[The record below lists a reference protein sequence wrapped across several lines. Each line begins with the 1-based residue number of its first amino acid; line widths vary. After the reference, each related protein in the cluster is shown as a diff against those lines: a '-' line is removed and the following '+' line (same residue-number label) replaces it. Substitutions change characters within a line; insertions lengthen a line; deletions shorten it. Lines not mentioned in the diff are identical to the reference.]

1 MGPNI
6 GLYCKNPAIVSSP
19 IKCIAIL
26 MIIVIININKNI
38 FITDKR
44 FSLLQFS
51 LQHLIP
57 E

>member
-6 GLYCKNPAIVSSP
+6 GLSCKNPAIVSSP

-38 FITDKR
+38 FNVCFNADFI
-44 FSLLQFS
+44 
-51 LQHLIP
+51 IP
-57 E
+57 CSQ